1 MRRSYPK
8 STELETGGVNAD
20 TKPTAI
26 AQSNPKKPSAND
38 PTRFSEVSDVVRDK
52 RSKSLI
58 ASSLTMTILSE
69 APRRILDT
77 RFAKNSG
84 RAAALGLRDD
94 SIAGA
99 DLRPPAGHPLIRY
112 VSCAEARPARRDR
125 WRGRSGSTYLRR
137 SRNSSSRRLPAA
149 FRPRSATL
157 LLIADP
163 HLSLPPS

>member
-58 ASSLTMTILSE
+58 ASSLTMMIRSE

-77 RFAKNSG
+77 RFAKKNSG
-84 RAAALGLRDD
+84 RAAALGLR
-94 SIAGA
+94 AM
-99 DLRPPAGHPLIRY
+99 IRY
-112 VSCAEARPARRDR
+112 RAPIF
-125 WRGRSGSTYLRR
+125 GH
-137 SRNSSSRRLPAA
+137 RL
-149 FRPRSATL
+149 ATL
-157 LLIADP
+157 
-163 HLSLPPS
+163 